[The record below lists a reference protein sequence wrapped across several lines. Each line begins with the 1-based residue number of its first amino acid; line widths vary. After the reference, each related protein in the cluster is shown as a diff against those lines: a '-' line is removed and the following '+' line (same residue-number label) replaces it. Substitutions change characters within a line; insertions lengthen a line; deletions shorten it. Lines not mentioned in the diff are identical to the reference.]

1 MSIHL
6 SRGSTGLRSVK
17 REQTASK
24 TFEIVKDTL
33 FVFKDVQTDDSWTVG
48 VAVIGSGAEHSS
60 IFLKLLFI
68 CFWLGWVFIAVLSS
82 CRAEATL

>member
-6 SRGSTGLRSVK
+6 SRGSTGLQSVK

-48 VAVIGSGAEHSS
+48 VAVIGSGAEHSI
-60 IFLKLLFI
+60 IFLKTFIYLFLTV
-68 CFWLGWVFIAVLSS
+68 LGLHCCAL
-82 CRAEATL
+82 

>member
-1 MSIHL
+1 MQ
-6 SRGSTGLRSVK
+6 SVK

-48 VAVIGSGAEHSS
+48 VAVIGSGAEHSI
-60 IFLKLLFI
+60 IFLKTLSTFMVGDDQRLLSGTF
-68 CFWLGWVFIAVLSS
+68 VFTRNSLM
-82 CRAEATL
+82 RL